1 MDNLHEKWMYVAIRE
16 AKIAEKNNEVPIGA
30 VIIKNNNIISKGY
43 NQVETLNDSTAHAEM
58 IAITSAANTLNDW
71 RLNDCT
77 LYVTKQPCLM
87 CFGAIMNSR
96 ISKLFYGMHNIDL
109 DDNFNMSEL
118 LFNSHLKYIKGGILL
133 DECKGIVQNFFL
145 KKR

>member
-1 MDNLHEKWMYVAIRE
+1 MDNLQEKWMYFAIRE
-16 AKIAEKNNEVPIGA
+16 AKIAEKNDVVPIGA
-30 VIIKNNNIISKGY
+30 IIIKNNNIISKGY

-96 ISKLFYGMHNIDL
+96 ISQLFYGMHNIDL

-133 DECKGIVQNFFL
+133 DECKEIVQNFFL